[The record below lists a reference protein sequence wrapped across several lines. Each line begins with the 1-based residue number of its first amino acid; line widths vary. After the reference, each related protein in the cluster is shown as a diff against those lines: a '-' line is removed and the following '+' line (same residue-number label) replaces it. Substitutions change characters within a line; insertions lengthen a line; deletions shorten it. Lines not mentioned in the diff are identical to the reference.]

1 MQERKITLIDIG
13 AGALPSVTSVTAQ
26 NSSWFPTVYVSPE
39 TPPVD
44 GVTPEPV
51 ADGVLIEWDAV
62 DQAGVVY
69 IIERG
74 PSQNGPWTEIHRTT
88 ETRYLYSDGSGQKW
102 FFRITASVRGKP
114 GQGTVVEATP
124 APTTAE
130 LIAAQQKLDKEIV
143 DRALADANEAASRVR
158 DIALVN
164 AGLVQEAQ
172 TRVTQIGQSMDAVAA
187 ESQTRATQLLN
198 EKMER
203 QAAITAVSETQQNG
217 FDSLSRALSEVAAG
231 SGTQF
236 DSKTIWHFTTTVEGW
251 GSNGG
256 APALNDGWLRPT
268 NNSASYAQS
277 PAGLGIDGNA
287 YRFIKLRM
295 RRTGNPVWLGL
306 VRWTTEA
313 DQAWNDGK
321 STTIAPPAF
330 DAAGVAT
337 VDISDIPWSGP
348 SPIRQVRIALT
359 RGQTVNDYVEYD
371 YIAIGRPAPGASVAL
386 VQEERQARV
395 TALAAEA
402 SERNTL
408 AVQMRGNYTGS
419 DLSQAQG
426 FVGDERTARVAADS
440 SQVQRITTM
449 EARMPAG
456 SGGLAT
462 SASVTSLQDAM
473 VAADQANAQATTAV
487 NSKLNGLR
495 MKGDSIVPNGNFSDN
510 FLWWGLGGN
519 SGGNTIL
526 RDASAGDGGP
536 GVTITRAI
544 GGTAPFMDAN
554 DGQFF
559 AARGGTLYRAV
570 VRIKLLSGNG
580 NTLVR
585 IIYRNAANVQSQ
597 LDRTVVATATWTD
610 FTIDFPALPA
620 DAIRALLRV
629 YVHPAVGTVSFD
641 RIELY
646 DVTDQLANELTASGL
661 QALTTRTSSIEGTQ
675 AAQATLIGQVQ
686 SGLAQTNGNVT
697 AAQQAAQA
705 AADAAGAKGKVIYGS
720 ALPAA
725 TDRLPQNLWI
735 DSTGNANT
743 PKRWNGTAWAAV
755 SDKVATDAAAA
766 AAAAQQT
773 ANAAQSQASANAGA
787 LSTLDTKVTQIGN
800 TVTSHGT
807 ALTNVTAS
815 LQNIGGDNLLLDSSF
830 ENSNSPTTLLP
841 FWRSSSSGGTTV
853 GYSSSSLPGSAK
865 HVSVSATLQ
874 GTGQYVGVEPAL
886 GYQPKIE
893 SGQRYVL
900 SGMVKGTPGATCQ
913 LIVQCRNSSDVV
925 TATVTKNFLLTEKF
939 VRAISDPVLAP
950 ADTGQCRTI
959 FRIIGGPSAA
969 LLQLDV
975 DNVQFQ
981 MGEVATQYMPSV
993 AETAASAA
1001 LTAAAANTLTGTV
1014 TSIEGALTAQGQAIT
1029 TANAALAATQA
1040 AGPNIVIDASF
1051 EGYAPEQI
1059 IHTFAVAGEFRAKA
1073 GNAGSSCFEGTRV
1086 GLLRRTVAPSTGN
1099 TDAYFG
1105 PSISVVT
1112 GRTYFIEAVVRNNSF
1127 FSGVAPGAAVF
1138 RFGLSV
1144 LTSGN
1149 ARAWHAGVENRR
1161 LDSLSQ
1167 WTRISAYVT
1176 VTTPNARS
1184 AQLWVSIPGSMP
1196 AGGLTDQNVGV
1207 LVDTVIWQDVTDAYG
1222 AKATADA
1229 AATGLSALTTSVTQQ
1244 GGQLTALGQQ
1254 VNQVG
1259 ASVAGKADAG
1269 VVQTLTAKVDASI
1282 AGGGNLLSNTLFKD
1296 GRRGWGWWNSGNGT
1310 WNELGLVAGPEWA
1323 PPGLAHFGGFAP
1335 SNLALNTQFWAGD
1348 EQPVPVVAGK
1358 RYCFSAYINC
1368 HRVGLALLISFRD
1381 ANGNTV
1387 GEQYSGPADATNIRS
1402 PITLER
1408 LKRLSASMVAPAR
1421 AVYARVGYYLRG
1433 LGLSN
1438 NEGNYFW
1445 IFQPMLEEM
1454 REGQTG
1460 PSPYSAGG
1468 GETLAGYSLYVTA
1481 DGLTGGMVTKND
1493 GKVVD
1498 MKILANVLQILSP
1511 NQPEGIEMRDG
1522 YIRVWKG
1529 NSQRIIGT
1537 GFGGGDLMD
1546 YFGPNVGAGAANK
1559 MNATMWM
1566 DVNGNAYWGGSLSA
1580 GIWKN
1585 ANRTS
1590 STAANP
1596 YVEVGPF
1603 AAHGKQRVVVASFST
1618 FSPTYTTWYD
1628 GRSSSNEPPP
1638 PSIAS
1643 STVLRLR
1650 RNVGAGLELVSQ
1662 QAFPASAVLVNL
1674 TYHDRDAGIRE
1685 LPNGGWQQEYYFACS
1700 GSFTATE
1707 PGSTFQNFIYEG
1719 AITTQAIPQIVSQ
1732 TIAVVST
1739 EEP

>member
-13 AGALPSVTSVTAQ
+13 AGALPSVTPVTAQ
-26 NSSWFPTVYVSPE
+26 NSSWFPTVYVSAE

-130 LIAAQQKLDKEIV
+130 LVAAQQKLDKEIV
-143 DRALADANEAASRVR
+143 DRVLADANEAASRAR
-158 DIALVN
+158 DIGLVN

-172 TRVTQIGQSMDAVAA
+172 TRVTQIGQAMDAVAA
-187 ESQTRATQLLN
+187 ESRTRATQLLN

-203 QAAITAVSETQQNG
+203 EAAITAVSETQQNG

-236 DSKTIWHFTTTVEGW
+236 DSKRIWDFNLTVESWTG
-251 GSNGG
+251 NG
-256 APALNDGWLRPT
+256 APVLVDGWLRPA
-268 NNSASYAQS
+268 NAAANPYVQS
-277 PAGLGIDGNA
+277 PGGLGIDGSA
-287 YRFIKLRM
+287 YRYVKIRIKKVGKPSWAGALQWVTTTDATWNAAKRVVM
-295 RRTGNPVWLGL
+295 TEPAWDGN
-306 VRWTTEA
+306 
-313 DQAWNDGK
+313 
-321 STTIAPPAF
+321 
-330 DAAGVAT
+330 GVAT
-337 VDISDIPWSGP
+337 MDAADVPWWP
-348 SPIRQVRIALT
+348 ATVAAIRLQLGAAQTLT
-359 RGQTVNDYVEYD
+359 DYYVID
-371 YIAIGRPAPGASVAL
+371 WVAIGRPSPGASMAL
-386 VQEERQARV
+386 VQEQAQAQT

-402 SERNTL
+402 SKRDDL
-408 AVQMRGNYTGS
+408 AVQMRGSYTGS
-419 DLSQAQG
+419 DLSKVTQG
-426 FVGDERTARVAADS
+426 LMADERTARATADS
-440 SQVQRITTM
+440 AQLQRITTM

-462 SASVTSLQDAM
+462 SASVTTLQDAM
-473 VAADQANAQATTAV
+473 VAADQANAQATTKVSSDLRAAMSRGV
-487 NSKLNGLR
+487 NLVNNGDIGNDLAGWQISGGQPGAWSVSATEGRGGGRCLKGVSMPVGVVASAQANLNEGIEVKVGRRYRLRAWVKVSADYVGDTDNSKIRVGAIRTDGTEVL
-495 MKGDSIVPNGNFSDN
+495 
-510 FLWWGLGGN
+510 LWSRTYN
-519 SGGNTIL
+519 SGWTNWTLVEAVFTIAEGTARFRL
-526 RDASAGDGGP
+526 SAG
-536 GVTITRAI
+536 IRN
-544 GGTAPFMDAN
+544 TA
-554 DGQFF
+554 G
-559 AARGGTLYRAV
+559 YV
-570 VRIKLLSGNG
+570 
-580 NTLVR
+580 LV
-585 IIYRNAANVQSQ
+585 
-597 LDRTVVATATWTD
+597 DD
-610 FTIDFPALPA
+610 F
-620 DAIRALLRV
+620 
-629 YVHPAVGTVSFD
+629 
-641 RIELY
+641 ELV
-646 DVTDQLANELTASGL
+646 DVTDEEQIAATASGL
-661 QALTTRTSSIEGTQ
+661 SSLTTRTGIIEGTQ
-675 AAQATLIGQVQ
+675 NAQATLIGQVQ
-686 SGLAQTNGNVT
+686 SGLTQTNGNVT

-705 AADAAGAKGKVIYGS
+705 AADAAGAKGKVIYGA

-725 TDRLPQNLWI
+725 NDRLPQNLWI
-735 DSTGNANT
+735 DSTGNSNT

-787 LSTLDTKVTQIGN
+787 LSTLDTKVTQ
-800 TVTSHGT
+800 
-807 ALTNVTAS
+807 
-815 LQNIGGDNLLLDSSF
+815 
-830 ENSNSPTTLLP
+830 
-841 FWRSSSSGGTTV
+841 
-853 GYSSSSLPGSAK
+853 
-865 HVSVSATLQ
+865 Q
-874 GTGQYVGVEPAL
+874 G
-886 GYQPKIE
+886 
-893 SGQRYVL
+893 
-900 SGMVKGTPGATCQ
+900 
-913 LIVQCRNSSDVV
+913 
-925 TATVTKNFLLTEKF
+925 
-939 VRAISDPVLAP
+939 
-950 ADTGQCRTI
+950 
-959 FRIIGGPSAA
+959 
-969 LLQLDV
+969 
-975 DNVQFQ
+975 
-981 MGEVATQYMPSV
+981 
-993 AETAASAA
+993 AA
-1001 LTAAAANTLTGTV
+1001 LTSL
-1014 TSIEGALTAQGQAIT
+1014 GQAIT
-1029 TANAALAATQA
+1029 TVNAELDGLRTLGDNLIPNSNFSAGLQWWSLQAPFPVWSETAGDSRPGVTMTRTTSSNPALGAMDAQWIPNRGARRYRAIVRAMGVSGAMNLMVRLQRQNRETLAVGYSDKQLTLASSFATYAVDFDAVDATIGAVRLWVYNYPNNAVVRVDSVELYDITDQLAAEANAAATSTLSGKVTSLEGTTTAQGEAITSVNAAIAATQA
-1040 AGPNIVIDASF
+1040 AGPNIVIDAGF
-1051 EGYAPEQI
+1051 EGFASEQI
-1059 IHTFAVAGEFRAKA
+1059 IHTLAAAGEFRAKA

-1161 LDSLSQ
+1161 LDALSQ
-1167 WTRISAYVT
+1167 WTRVSAYVT

-1196 AGGLTDQNVGV
+1196 TGGLTDQNVGV
-1207 LVDTVIWQDVTDAYG
+1207 LVDNVIWQDVTDAYG
-1222 AKATADA
+1222 AKTTADA
-1229 AATGLSALTTSVTQQ
+1229 AATGLSALTTTVTQQ
-1244 GGQLTALGQQ
+1244 GGQITALGQQ

-1259 ASVAGKADAG
+1259 ASVAGKADTQ
-1269 VVQTLTAKVDASI
+1269 VVQTLTAMVKDTMT
-1282 AGGGNLLSNTLFKD
+1282 GGGNLLSNTLFKD

-1310 WNELGLVAGPEWA
+1310 WHELGLVAGPEWA
-1323 PPGLAHFGGFAP
+1323 PPGLVHFGGFAP

-1387 GEQYSGPADATNIRS
+1387 GEQYSGPADATNITP

-1408 LKRLSASMVAPAR
+1408 LKRLTVAMVAPAG
-1421 AVYARVGYYLRG
+1421 AVSARVGYYLRG

-1537 GFGGGDLMD
+1537 GFGSGDLMD

-1566 DVNGNAYWGGSLSA
+1566 DVSGNAYWGGSLSA

-1638 PSIAS
+1638 PAIAS

>member
-13 AGALPSVTSVTAQ
+13 AGALPSVTPVTAQ

-143 DRALADANEAASRVR
+143 DRALADASEAASRVR

-172 TRVTQIGQSMDAVAA
+172 TRVTQIGQTMDAVAA

-321 STTIAPPAF
+321 STAIAPPAF

-359 RGQTVNDYVEYD
+359 RGQTINDYVEYD

-462 SASVTSLQDAM
+462 SASVTTLQDAM
-473 VAADQANAQATTAV
+473 VAADQANAQATTKVSSDLRAALSRSLNLV
-487 NSKLNGLR
+487 INGDLVNDLAGWQVAGGQQGTWTVSATEGRGGGKCLKGTSIPFGVATSAQANLNEGIEVKVGRRYRLRAWVKVSADYVGDIDNSKIRVGAVRTDGTEVL
-495 MKGDSIVPNGNFSDN
+495 
-510 FLWWGLGGN
+510 LWSRVYNAGWTN
-519 SGGNTIL
+519 WTVVENVFTIAEGTVRFRL
-526 RDASAGDGGP
+526 SAG
-536 GVTITRAI
+536 IRN
-544 GGTAPFMDAN
+544 TA
-554 DGQFF
+554 G
-559 AARGGTLYRAV
+559 YV
-570 VRIKLLSGNG
+570 
-580 NTLVR
+580 LV
-585 IIYRNAANVQSQ
+585 
-597 LDRTVVATATWTD
+597 DD
-610 FTIDFPALPA
+610 F
-620 DAIRALLRV
+620 
-629 YVHPAVGTVSFD
+629 
-641 RIELY
+641 ELV
-646 DVTDQLANELTASGL
+646 DVTDEEQIAATASGL
-661 QALTTRTSSIEGTQ
+661 SSLTTRTGIIEGTQ
-675 AAQATLIGQVQ
+675 NAQATLIGQVQ

-735 DSTGNANT
+735 DSTGNSNT

-787 LSTLDTKVTQIGN
+787 LSTLDTKVTQ
-800 TVTSHGT
+800 
-807 ALTNVTAS
+807 
-815 LQNIGGDNLLLDSSF
+815 
-830 ENSNSPTTLLP
+830 
-841 FWRSSSSGGTTV
+841 
-853 GYSSSSLPGSAK
+853 
-865 HVSVSATLQ
+865 Q
-874 GTGQYVGVEPAL
+874 G
-886 GYQPKIE
+886 
-893 SGQRYVL
+893 
-900 SGMVKGTPGATCQ
+900 
-913 LIVQCRNSSDVV
+913 
-925 TATVTKNFLLTEKF
+925 
-939 VRAISDPVLAP
+939 
-950 ADTGQCRTI
+950 
-959 FRIIGGPSAA
+959 
-969 LLQLDV
+969 
-975 DNVQFQ
+975 
-981 MGEVATQYMPSV
+981 
-993 AETAASAA
+993 AA
-1001 LTAAAANTLTGTV
+1001 LTSL
-1014 TSIEGALTAQGQAIT
+1014 GQAIT
-1029 TANAALAATQA
+1029 TVNAELDGLRTLGDNLIPNSNFSAGLQWWFLQAPFPVWSETAGDSRPGVTMTRTTSSNPALGAMDAQWIPNRGARRYRAIVRAMGVSGAMNLMVRLQRQNRETLAVGYSDKQLTLASSFATYAVDFDAVDATIGAVRLWVYNYPNNAVVRVDSVELYDITDQLAAEANAAATSTLSGKVTSLEGTTTAQGEAITSVNAAIAATQA
-1040 AGPNIVIDASF
+1040 AGPNIVIDAGF
-1051 EGYAPEQI
+1051 EGFASEQI
-1059 IHTFAVAGEFRAKA
+1059 IHTLAAAGEFRAKA

-1086 GLLRRTVAPSTGN
+1086 GLLRRNIAPSTSN

-1105 PSISVVT
+1105 PAISVVT
-1112 GRTYFIEAVVRNNSF
+1112 GRTYFVEAVVRNNSF

-1144 LTSGN
+1144 LNSSN
-1149 ARAWHAGVENRR
+1149 SRAWHVGVENRR
-1161 LDSLSQ
+1161 LDSLGQ
-1167 WTRISAYVT
+1167 WTRVSAYVT
-1176 VTTPNARS
+1176 VTTANARS
-1184 AQLWVSIPGSMP
+1184 AQLWLSIPGSMP

-1207 LVDTVIWQDVTDAYG
+1207 LIDNVIWQDVTDAF
-1222 AKATADA
+1222 AARAAADA
-1229 AATGLSALTTSVTQQ
+1229 AATGLSSLTTTVTQQ

-1259 ASVAGKADAG
+1259 ANVAGKADSS
-1269 VVQTLTAKVDASI
+1269 VVQTLTAMVKDTMT
-1282 AGGGNLLSNTLFKD
+1282 GGGNLLANSRFQD
-1296 GRRGWGWWNSGNGT
+1296 GTNGWEHGWVSEGRWDLLANFVNETYAPLGVGSICSHGNIGT
-1310 WNELGLVAGPEWA
+1310 TASIAYGLVSSPLMAAEE
-1323 PPGLAHFGGFAP
+1323 
-1335 SNLALNTQFWAGD
+1335 N
-1348 EQPVPVVAGK
+1348 K
-1358 RYCFSAYINC
+1358 RYCTSVYLNT
-1368 HRVGLALLISFRD
+1368 HRASSRAWMGFYRENGTLIIEVVDSVSIPGVGIQKPTLAQL
-1381 ANGNTV
+1381 
-1387 GEQYSGPADATNIRS
+1387 PRS
-1402 PITLER
+1402 KVSHT
-1408 LKRLSASMVAPAR
+1408 APAGTR
-1421 AVYARVGYYLRG
+1421 YIKSGWRTEKAPGQSDPYTWA
-1433 LGLSN
+1433 
-1438 NEGNYFW
+1438 FM
-1445 IFQPMLEEM
+1445 PMLEQM
-1454 REGQTG
+1454 QEGQTG
-1460 PSPYSAGG
+1460 PSPWGAGG
-1468 GETLAGYSLYVTA
+1468 SETFAGYSLYVTA

-1590 STAANP
+1590 STAAHP

-1603 AAHGKQRVVVASFST
+1603 AAHGKRRVVVASFST

-1638 PSIAS
+1638 PAIAS

-1707 PGSTFQNFIYEG
+1707 PGSTLQNFIYEG